1 MEKGAVEG
9 RGQGGGS
16 REKVRAE
23 EWERQVETP
32 GKVRGDG
39 RGPKGSQQEG
49 GPELWGA
56 KPPRT
61 RPQEER

>member
-32 GKVRGDG
+32 GKVR
-39 RGPKGSQQEG
+39 
-49 GPELWGA
+49 
-56 KPPRT
+56 
-61 RPQEER
+61 

>member
-1 MEKGAVEG
+1 MEKGAVEE

-16 REKVRAE
+16 REKVRAA

-32 GKVRGDG
+32 EKARGEG
-39 RGPKGSQQEG
+39 RGPKGSRQEG
-49 GPELWGA
+49 GPKLWGA
-56 KPPRT
+56 KPPRA

>member
-1 MEKGAVEG
+1 MEKGAVEE

-32 GKVRGDG
+32 EKAT
-39 RGPKGSQQEG
+39 
-49 GPELWGA
+49 L
-56 KPPRT
+56 RT
-61 RPQEER
+61 SSLATEEQILLLT